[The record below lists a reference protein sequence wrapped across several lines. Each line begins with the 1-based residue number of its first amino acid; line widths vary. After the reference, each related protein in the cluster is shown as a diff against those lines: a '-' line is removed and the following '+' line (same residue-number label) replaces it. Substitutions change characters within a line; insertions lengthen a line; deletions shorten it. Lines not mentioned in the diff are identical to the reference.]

1 MGQGD
6 SSVSVALLEEPM
18 FWGCAGAFIYA
29 APKFATCVFENRHG
43 GTWWRCACEFVIAMA
58 IGTISAGVFTLWTQ
72 EWLKMKGTHDM
83 RVIAALIGLL
93 ANRVAPTI
101 VDVVPDALGQR
112 ISRFLK
118 GGPQ

>member
-1 MGQGD
+1 
-6 SSVSVALLEEPM
+6 M
-18 FWGCAGAFIYA
+18 FWGSAGAFIYA
-29 APKFATCVFENRHG
+29 APKLATCIFEHKEG
-43 GTWWRCACEFVIAMA
+43 GGGWRRCGFEFVIAMV
-58 IGTISAGVFTLWTQ
+58 IGTVSAGIFAPWTQ
-72 EWLKMKGTHDM
+72 DWLGMKGDHDM
-83 RVIAALIGLL
+83 RVVAALIGLL